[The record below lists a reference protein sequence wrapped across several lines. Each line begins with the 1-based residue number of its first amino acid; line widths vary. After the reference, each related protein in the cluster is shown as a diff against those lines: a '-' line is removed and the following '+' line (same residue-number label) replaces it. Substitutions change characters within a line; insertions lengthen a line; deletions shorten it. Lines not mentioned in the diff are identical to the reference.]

1 MLVEAALLSR
11 WEERTLCWTVE
22 CTWGTMMRWINRI
35 KTKLVKTCKFTIMCY
50 YHAQNTCNRLQ
61 NSWHSTKFW
70 NFLDECRTTAKKI
83 LFAKFFPPPI
93 NVDYSFR
100 HYGHFVSGQHC
111 AGGGGDVLPR
121 FGMLENSPKT
131 VKCVINFETDCGLI
145 RKSCK
150 SFRNQQLLVCC
161 EKLIHILPR
170 HVMHLG
176 PRLKIG
182 KKFQWTGKQVDAV
195 SFSNERGRLGGWSLS
210 GHCFFFWALRR
221 TSCVRNIFIQ
231 TMDVH

>member
-1 MLVEAALLSR
+1 MHSKIPAIG
-11 WEERTLCWTVE
+11 C
-22 CTWGTMMRWINRI
+22 
-35 KTKLVKTCKFTIMCY
+35 KTRDT
-50 YHAQNTCNRLQ
+50 LQ
-61 NSWHSTKFW
+61 NFGI
-70 NFLDECRTTAKKI
+70 FLMNVAPQLKKI
-83 LFAKFFPPPI
+83 LFAKFPPPPQSMLI
-93 NVDYSFR
+93 TL
-100 HYGHFVSGQHC
+100 SGTMVISCLVNIVQ
-111 AGGGGDVLPR
+111 GGGGDVLPR

-145 RKSCK
+145 IKSCK